1 MTFLR
6 SIKIDKRIMRT
17 VLKNEINS
25 YIGDLKLFEI
35 KTLQYYFVP
44 LAIQF
49 TFEVYFLN
57 VSSVEETNLP
67 LES

>member
-1 MTFLR
+1 MFFR

-35 KTLQYYFVP
+35 KTLQYYCVP